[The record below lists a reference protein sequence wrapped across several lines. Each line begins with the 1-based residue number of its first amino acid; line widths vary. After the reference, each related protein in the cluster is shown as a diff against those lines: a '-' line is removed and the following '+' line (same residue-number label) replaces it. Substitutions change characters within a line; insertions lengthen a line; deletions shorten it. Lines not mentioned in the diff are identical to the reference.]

1 VDTFPEKVGAE
12 ADDTPTTRSNAS
24 TSTFD
29 QVVQAL
35 EDDDDDDDEDEALF
49 SYTAFSN

>member
-1 VDTFPEKVGAE
+1 VDTFPEKVGAG
-12 ADDTPTTRSNAS
+12 DTPTTRSNAS

-35 EDDDDDDDEDEALF
+35 EDNDDDEDEDEDEALF